1 MPLTYE
7 KRNEGVSAEWKK
19 SVHVP
24 PHLHEAIE
32 IIYVTDGTVELG
44 VGQEL
49 FHMERDVLN
58 IGDSVTI
65 IEGQLPFSY
74 YYTIVPAL
82 AMSKNYK
89 NAERIKSREGKVV
102 SKERKGSTFEIYVEF
117 EN

>member
-1 MPLTYE
+1 MR
-7 KRNEGVSAEWKK
+7 K
-19 SVHVP
+19 
-24 PHLHEAIE
+24 
-32 IIYVTDGTVELG
+32 
-44 VGQEL
+44 EL

-82 AMSKNYK
+82 AMSKN
-89 NAERIKSREGKVV
+89 AERIKSREGKVV

>member
-1 MPLTYE
+1 MR
-7 KRNEGVSAEWKK
+7 K
-19 SVHVP
+19 
-24 PHLHEAIE
+24 
-32 IIYVTDGTVELG
+32 
-44 VGQEL
+44 EL

-102 SKERKGSTFEIYVEF
+102 SKERKAVRLKSMLSLKTNCFVGIERCT
-117 EN
+117 

>member
-1 MPLTYE
+1 MCIRDKFCFFWGIAGVVWLKGVYPYLSKWIE
-7 KRNEGVSAEWKK
+7 KIPMLAGK
-19 SVHVP
+19 
-24 PHLHEAIE
+24 
-32 IIYVTDGTVELG
+32 IIK
-44 VGQEL
+44 
-49 FHMERDVLN
+49 MCIRDR
-58 IGDSVTI
+58 
-65 IEGQLPFSY
+65 Y

>member
-1 MPLTYE
+1 MR
-7 KRNEGVSAEWKK
+7 K
-19 SVHVP
+19 
-24 PHLHEAIE
+24 
-32 IIYVTDGTVELG
+32 
-44 VGQEL
+44 EL

-102 SKERKGSTFEIYVEF
+102 SKERQNSRRCTAWIENCGRCTYVYRLYFWRKGMV
-117 EN
+117 NQ

>member
-1 MPLTYE
+1 MR
-7 KRNEGVSAEWKK
+7 K
-19 SVHVP
+19 
-24 PHLHEAIE
+24 
-32 IIYVTDGTVELG
+32 
-44 VGQEL
+44 EL

-74 YYTIVPAL
+74 
-82 AMSKNYK
+82 
-89 NAERIKSREGKVV
+89 V

>member
-1 MPLTYE
+1 MR
-7 KRNEGVSAEWKK
+7 K
-19 SVHVP
+19 
-24 PHLHEAIE
+24 
-32 IIYVTDGTVELG
+32 
-44 VGQEL
+44 EL

-89 NAERIKSREGKVV
+89 NAERLKAVRAKLFQRN
-102 SKERKGSTFEIYVEF
+102 ERAVRLKFMLSLKTNCFVGIERCT
-117 EN
+117 

>member
-1 MPLTYE
+1 MR
-7 KRNEGVSAEWKK
+7 K
-19 SVHVP
+19 
-24 PHLHEAIE
+24 
-32 IIYVTDGTVELG
+32 
-44 VGQEL
+44 EL

-58 IGDSVTI
+58 IGDSMTI

>member
-1 MPLTYE
+1 MR
-7 KRNEGVSAEWKK
+7 K
-19 SVHVP
+19 
-24 PHLHEAIE
+24 
-32 IIYVTDGTVELG
+32 
-44 VGQEL
+44 EL

-58 IGDSVTI
+58 IGVTI